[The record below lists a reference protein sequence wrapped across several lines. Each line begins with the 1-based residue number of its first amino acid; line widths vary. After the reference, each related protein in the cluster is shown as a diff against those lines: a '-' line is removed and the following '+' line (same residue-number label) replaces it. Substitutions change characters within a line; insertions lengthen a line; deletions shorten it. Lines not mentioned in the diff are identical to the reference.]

1 MVRSDAR
8 ENRARILAAARQA
21 FAEDGATSM
30 NQIAQRAGVG
40 PGTLYRNYP
49 SREALVLAVYQVEVD
64 RLVDSVPALLSALPP
79 LEALRR
85 WTTDLVYAM
94 RKKHGLGDALSPVAH
109 QSITEQ
115 TYGPVVAA
123 ITQLLDAG
131 KRDGAI
137 RADADP
143 GDFLQL
149 TGALWRAACGANDR
163 SQPMLGLILDGL
175 SAQSRV
181 GNR

>member
-21 FAEDGATSM
+21 FAEDGDTSM

-49 SREALVLAVYQVEVD
+49 SREALILDIYQDEVGLLLGSVAELLAGLTP
-64 RLVDSVPALLSALPP
+64 R
-79 LEALRR
+79 EALRR
-85 WTTDLVYAM
+85 WTTDLVDAM
-94 RKKHGLGDALSPVAH
+94 RKKHALGAALSPDAH
-109 QSITEQ
+109 KSMAEQ
-115 TYGPVVAA
+115 TYGPVIAA

-131 KRDGAI
+131 KRAGSI
-137 RADADP
+137 RADAEP

-149 TGALWRAACGANDR
+149 TGALWRAAPDR
-163 SQPMLGLILDGL
+163 TQPMLELILDGL
-175 SAQSRV
+175 GARKSDPA
-181 GNR
+181 